1 MRVTGLRMFMILVV
15 VFGLLAPVALIATTT
30 AEAQSQTQTQRNP
43 TGLRTECVRNHG
55 YWDKAAGVCEYNDSA
70 LKKKASAYNAAK
82 QACESKGGWFEPKL
96 ALCEFEAAAKV
107 SYQASAYDQLQQ
119 ACAQKG
125 GWYDHAAGICD
136 TGER

>member
-15 VFGLLAPVALIATTT
+15 AFGMLAPVALIATTT
-30 AEAQSQTQTQRNP
+30 AEAQAQARRDP
-43 TGLRTECVRNHG
+43 KGLPNECVRNHG
-55 YWDKAAGVCEYNDSA
+55 YWDKAAGTCEYGDSA
-70 LKKKASAYNAAK
+70 LTKKASAYDAAK
-82 QACESKGGWFEPKL
+82 KACESKGGWFEPKL

-107 SYQASAYDQLQQ
+107 SYQASSYDQLQE

-136 TGER
+136 TGTGN